1 MTIFSQEQLYQLA
14 YNIFIFIIIIIFTA
28 TIARILKT
36 LIDRAM
42 KSSSPYLVAHIK
54 HYTSILIW
62 AVGIILGIKQ
72 MGISTDILIL
82 LMGLA
87 GIGFIISAIYVLQNM
102 ISRSFL
108 NLHMQY
114 KVGDVVSIKNFSGK
128 VIEITDLNT
137 VLLDKEGKL
146 IAVPNVQ
153 FLKEIW
159 VKHTSVSE
167 GYEITVPIVISKEI
181 DVVNFEKELF
191 SSIKG
196 LQKFFKKEPNI
207 VTSKT
212 NEKTIELALI
222 LNLKE
227 PEKKSVVTAEINEII
242 NKLTAEFAEKAE
254 KERKK
259 AEIKEIKDISQ

>member
-1 MTIFSQEQLYQLA
+1 MTIFGQEQLYQLA
-14 YNIFIFIIIIIFTA
+14 YDIFIFIIIIIFTA
-28 TIARILKT
+28 AIAIIFKT

-54 HYTSILIW
+54 HYSTILIW

-72 MGISTDILIL
+72 IGISTDILIL
-82 LMGLA
+82 LMGLT
-87 GIGFIISAIYVLQNM
+87 GIGFIVSALYVLQNI

-114 KVGDVVSIKNFSGK
+114 RVGDVISIKNFSGK

-137 VLLDKEGKL
+137 VLKDKEGKL
-146 IAVPNVQ
+146 VAIPNVQ

-167 GYEITVPIVISKEI
+167 GYEITIPIVISKEI
-181 DVVNFEKELF
+181 DVVNFEKELLN
-191 SSIKG
+191 STIG
-196 LQKFFKKEPNI
+196 VQKHFKKEPNI

-212 NEKTIELALI
+212 NEKTVELVLI
-222 LNLKE
+222 LNLKD
-227 PEKKSVVTAEINEII
+227 PEKKSVVIVEINEII
-242 NKLTAEFAEKAE
+242 NKLIAEFKEKAG
-254 KERKK
+254 KERVETKL
-259 AEIKEIKDISQ
+259 KEIKDISQ